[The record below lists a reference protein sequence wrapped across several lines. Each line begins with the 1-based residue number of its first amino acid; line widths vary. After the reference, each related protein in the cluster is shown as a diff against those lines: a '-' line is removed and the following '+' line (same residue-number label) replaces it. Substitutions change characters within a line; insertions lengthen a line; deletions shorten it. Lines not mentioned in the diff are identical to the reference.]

1 MNCVFGFASTPF
13 FHTYIYGYLFQYR
26 NNVCVSAHGVGGGWA
41 AEQSKG
47 ADRAKYFFSI

>member
-1 MNCVFGFASTPF
+1 MCAP
-13 FHTYIYGYLFQYR
+13 
-26 NNVCVSAHGVGGGWA
+26 AHGVGGGWA